1 MLEEGEPR
9 DQKPRPFRY
18 LPEKVE
24 LTGAGWCIGGSGVLG
39 ALAMHSPISA
49 AFCIFILALSGM
61 IVAAMKTFERMAAER
76 NRAEAQL
83 VEIAARDE
91 ALKRDHQHRMQEI
104 QMKEQA
110 NAREHEIR
118 KIEAVGVAVC
128 NEVMAR
134 GKAFT
139 IGNGLIPPDDLTGV
153 KVFQ

>member
-1 MLEEGEPR
+1 
-9 DQKPRPFRY
+9 
-18 LPEKVE
+18 
-24 LTGAGWCIGGSGVLG
+24 
-39 ALAMHSPISA
+39 
-49 AFCIFILALSGM
+49 M